1 MAKEDKNKKSAEN
14 APVNTDIT
22 VDNIREKLSKGTI
35 GSLELSENIQAEIE
49 KEKNEKTQKEMK
61 KRYQEA
67 RYQVIYGLIKLRH
80 ERDIADIEHEEL
92 TQRDRLARYLMGYKV
107 DFGDPKFKHAAKYKD
122 IFEKETVD
130 ADKKTVEVLML
141 DGKKKTFKDSE
152 VVPPIINYVKYD
164 ELKKEIGKH
173 SDKLMSEA
181 NKQFSTD
188 RKNLDAEFGE
198 YYDYSWRY

>member
-1 MAKEDKNKKSAEN
+1 MAKEDKNKKGAES
-14 APVNTDIT
+14 APVTDIT
-22 VDNIREKLSKGTI
+22 VDNIREQLGKGTI
-35 GSLELSENIQAEIE
+35 GTMEMSEAVLAEIK
-49 KEKNEKTQKEMK
+49 KEKDENTQKEMK

-67 RYQVIYGLIKLRH
+67 RYQTIYGLIKLRH

-92 TQRDRLARYLMGYKV
+92 THRDRLARYLMGYKIN
-107 DFGDPKFKHAAKYKD
+107 FEDPKFKHAAKYAD

-130 ADKKTVEVLML
+130 ADKKTIEVIML
-141 DGKKKTFKDSE
+141 DGKKKTFKDGE
-152 VVPPIINYVKYD
+152 TVPPIINYVTYD

-173 SDKLMSEA
+173 SDKLTSEA

-188 RKNLDAEFGE
+188 RKNLDAEFGD

>member
-1 MAKEDKNKKSAEN
+1 MAKEDKNKKGAE
-14 APVNTDIT
+14 APAAEIT
-22 VDNIREKLSKGTI
+22 VDNIREQLGKGTI
-35 GSLELSENIQAEIE
+35 GTMEMSEAVLAEIQ
-49 KEKNEKTQKEMK
+49 KEKDENTQKEMK

-67 RYQVIYGLIKLRH
+67 RYQVVYGLIKLRH

-92 TQRDRLARYLMGYKV
+92 TQRDRLARYLMGFKV
-107 DFGDPKFKHAAKYKD
+107 NFEDPKFKHAAKYTD

-130 ADKKTVEVLML
+130 ADKKTIEVIML
-141 DGKKKTFKDSE
+141 DGKKKTFKDGE
-152 VVPPIINYVKYD
+152 TVPPIINYVTYD
-164 ELKKEIGKH
+164 ELKKEISKH

-188 RKNLDAEFGE
+188 RKNLDAEFGD